1 MSWSL
6 LRCCAVCQRKMQ
18 RRIPILGPI
27 IREFIEKCKI
37 LKTPK
42 FGNAIF
48 LKVLETWGTM
58 CPIQC
63 PGGKKKLKS
72 KNKSK
77 KLSTFFIISQYQGNF
92 RGFPRKKSCE
102 DIDYFVAHLT
112 TPKTSFISNPF

>member
-1 MSWSL
+1 
-6 LRCCAVCQRKMQ
+6 
-18 RRIPILGPI
+18 
-27 IREFIEKCKI
+27 
-37 LKTPK
+37 
-42 FGNAIF
+42 
-48 LKVLETWGTM
+48 M